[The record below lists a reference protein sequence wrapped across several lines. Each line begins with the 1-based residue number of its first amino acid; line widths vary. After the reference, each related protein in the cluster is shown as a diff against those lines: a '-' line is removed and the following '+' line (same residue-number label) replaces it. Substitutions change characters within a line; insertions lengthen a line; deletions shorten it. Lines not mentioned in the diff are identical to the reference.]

1 MKKLFHHKAF
11 VYAALLFWL
20 FASASGMHG
29 HYCYDGMEPP
39 VSVHFDLLSSHSDD
53 DNVGHKD
60 IDTKPQISALKV
72 TNLDLP
78 FLAALF
84 LLVIIWPTV
93 RGQRYALSKTPSSW
107 LTVTGL
113 RPPLRA
119 PPAIAA

>member
-1 MKKLFHHKAF
+1 MKKLLHHKTF

-39 VSVHFDLLSSHSDD
+39 VSVHFDLLSGHNDD

-60 IDTKPQISALKV
+60 IDSKPQLSALKV
-72 TNLDLP
+72 TILDLP

-84 LLVIIWPTV
+84 ILVIIWPFI
-93 RGQRYALSKTPSSW
+93 RGQKFALSKTPSSW

-113 RPPLRA
+113 RPPPRA
-119 PPAIAA
+119 PPAITA

>member
-1 MKKLFHHKAF
+1 VKKLFHHKTF

-39 VSVHFDLLSSHSDD
+39 VSVHYDLLSSHNDD
-53 DNVGHKD
+53 ANLGHKD
-60 IDTKPQISALKV
+60 IDSKPQVSALKV

-84 LLVIIWPTV
+84 LLAMIWPII
-93 RGQRYALSKTPSSW
+93 RGQQFSLSKTPSSW
-107 LTVTGL
+107 LAVTNL

-119 PPAIAA
+119 PPAITA

>member
-1 MKKLFHHKAF
+1 MKKRFHHKTF

-39 VSVHFDLLSSHSDD
+39 ISVHYDLLSSHNDD
-53 DNVGHKD
+53 DNLGHKD
-60 IDTKPQISALKV
+60 IDSKPQVSALKV

-84 LLVIIWPTV
+84 LLAIIWPII
-93 RGQRYALSKTPSSW
+93 RGQQFSLSKTPSSW
-107 LTVTGL
+107 LTVTNL

-119 PPAIAA
+119 PPAITA